1 MTRFVDRFR
10 DIASDFDIVLSDVW
24 GVIHNGVA
32 AFPEACE
39 ALRLFRDNGGTVA
52 MITNAPRPSAPVV
65 DYLRGLKIKDDT
77 YDAIVSSG
85 DVTLR
90 YIDDHR
96 HMKPYYL
103 GPQRDRGIY
112 DALKLPFVPIE
123 DADYI
128 IDVGLVHEETEQ
140 PDDYLPMLQK
150 SADRRLPM
158 ICANPDL
165 VVERGDKLV
174 PCAGALA
181 ELYRTL
187 GGDVIFAGKPHR
199 PIYEQAIETAQA
211 KRKAAGKPP
220 GQRLLAIGDSVR
232 TDLEGANAFGIPCLF
247 VISLIHAADFGGHD
261 DVDEAQLGPFF
272 AQASKPPIAVTRRLA
287 W

>member
-1 MTRFVDRFR
+1 MIRFVDRFR

-39 ALRLFRDNGGTVA
+39 ALQSFREHGGTVV

-65 DYLRGLKIKDDT
+65 DFLRGLKIRDET

-85 DVTLR
+85 DVTLQ

-103 GPQRDRGIY
+103 GPQRDRDIY
-112 DALKLPFVPIE
+112 DALKLTFVPIE

-128 IDVGLVHEETEQ
+128 IDVGLVHEETEH
-140 PDDYLPMLQK
+140 PDQYRPMLQK
-150 SADRRLPM
+150 AASRKLPM

-174 PCAGALA
+174 YCAGALA

-187 GGDVIFAGKPHR
+187 GGEVIFAGKPHR
-199 PIYEQAIETAQA
+199 PIYDQALETAQA
-211 KRKAAGKPP
+211 KRKAAGKPE
-220 GQRLLAIGDSVR
+220 GKRVLAIGDSVR
-232 TDLEGANAFGIPCLF
+232 TDLEGANAFGVPCLF
-247 VISLIHAADFGGHD
+247 VISLIHAAEFGGHD
-261 DVDEAQLGPFF
+261 HLDEERLGTLFG
-272 AQASKPPIAVTRRLA
+272 QASKPPLAVTRRLA